1 MSDSSFKTHGI
12 TRPWVPWLLKKSIS
26 QYLTSLMQ
34 QASNSSWAKP
44 CLLEGLWRAFSW
56 GQDEKAAGNREMSRW
71 PQPALGNPCCC
82 SNSNPYTPRHVSLKL
97 SNGWIQ
103 VSFKK
108 PFPPATFVCFLCTHR
123 VWQSDWAAEKR
134 SAKCNRTLAASA
146 QNSPSSDLAP
156 PFPSDRFAFTPS
168 RPLRF
173 SPL

>member
-71 PQPALGNPCCC
+71 PQPALGNLCCC
-82 SNSNPYTPRHVSLKL
+82 SNINSYTPRHVSLKL

-108 PFPPATFVCFLCTHR
+108 PFPPATFVWVFPLYTQGLTIR
-123 VWQSDWAAEKR
+123 LSSREEVSKMQSDTCSQCSE
-134 SAKCNRTLAASA
+134 
-146 QNSPSSDLAP
+146 
-156 PFPSDRFAFTPS
+156 
-168 RPLRF
+168 
-173 SPL
+173 